1 MSRSTL
7 CWGGYHRFSIQVKY
21 CFSAADDIAI
31 SVIQLS
37 LTSVRVRWSPPSDG
51 TLVSSYQV
59 SYTDSTRV
67 SQGTINVSQSVTSL
81 DITDLIPEETYTF
94 SVTAFGSQGLF
105 DISSMTVTLQQLS
118 EYIIIV
124 HC

>member
-1 MSRSTL
+1 M
-7 CWGGYHRFSIQVKY
+7 
-21 CFSAADDIAI
+21 
-31 SVIQLS
+31 IQLS

-51 TLVSSYQV
+51 TPVSSYQV

-67 SQGTINVSQSVTSL
+67 SQETINVSQSGTSL

-94 SVTAFGSQGLF
+94 SVAAFGSQGLF

-118 EYIIIV
+118 EY
-124 HC
+124 